1 MRRTSCR
8 LSTQCAVTTTWI
20 AGIALAATCGS
31 CTPDAPLSAGELDAA
46 REIECG
52 QSTYENFAARFF
64 HDYCLHCHNEQLVGD
79 VTRTD
84 APTGINFN
92 TLEQIRGYQRRIR
105 LRAGE
110 QGDMPPRLLPVPH
123 PSEEE
128 RKLLIR
134 WLDCGAP

>member
-1 MRRTSCR
+1 MYRQSFRV
-8 LSTQCAVTTTWI
+8 STQCAVVGI
-20 AGIALAATCGS
+20 GIATILITAACAS
-31 CTPDAPLSAGELDAA
+31 CTPDSPLPPDALDAA
-46 REIECG
+46 REIDCG
-52 QSTYENFAARFF
+52 QSTYENFGARFF

-79 VTRTD
+79 AMRFD

-92 TLEQIRGYQRRIR
+92 SLDQVRGFQRRIR

-110 QGDMPPRLLPVPH
+110 QGDMPPRLLPVPR